1 MRRSSMVKYD
11 GVLRSSGVAV
21 RERSSYVPIFLSRK
35 RGEFMWLSDN
45 VLNINK
51 LQATTVAI

>member
-1 MRRSSMVKYD
+1 MEYD

-21 RERSSYVPIFLSRK
+21 RERMNYVPIFLSRK

-45 VLNINK
+45 ALNINK
-51 LQATTVAI
+51 LQTTTVVI